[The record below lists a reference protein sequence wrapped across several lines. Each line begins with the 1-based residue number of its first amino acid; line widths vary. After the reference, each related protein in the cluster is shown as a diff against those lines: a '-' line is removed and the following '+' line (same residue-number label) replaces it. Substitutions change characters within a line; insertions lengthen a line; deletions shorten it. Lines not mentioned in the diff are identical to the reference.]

1 MIGDK
6 RSLAALAIPKDEHL
20 DKIKTTLLRYRGR
33 VGLAGSNNERCSML
47 ANVIASSFD
56 RVNQRVTLITDIG
69 SGDDIPFVL
78 DFYLEDTRNHYTVS
92 APQEKEGDKT
102 RSAVTVRLIDLH

>member
-33 VGLAGSNNERCSML
+33 VGLAGSHNERCSIL

-56 RVNQRVTLITDIG
+56 SVNQRVTLITDLD

-78 DFYLEDTRNHYTVS
+78 DFDLEDTRNHYTVS
-92 APQEKEGDKT
+92 APPERGNDQT
-102 RSAVTVRLIDLH
+102 RSAVTVRLIDFH